1 MDGPVRPRPKKES
14 TILGNLVVQVTDVKH
29 EKIFNA
35 QRDKKTK
42 MHFID
47 YIAYFPSNHQL
58 NKDRTGPWSTA
69 KFKPNVHSRSKL
81 MKCPEEG
88 QLK

>member
-1 MDGPVRPRPKKES
+1 MLKE
-14 TILGNLVVQVTDVKH
+14 I
-29 EKIFNA
+29 
-35 QRDKKTK
+35 KKTK
-42 MHFID
+42 MYYID